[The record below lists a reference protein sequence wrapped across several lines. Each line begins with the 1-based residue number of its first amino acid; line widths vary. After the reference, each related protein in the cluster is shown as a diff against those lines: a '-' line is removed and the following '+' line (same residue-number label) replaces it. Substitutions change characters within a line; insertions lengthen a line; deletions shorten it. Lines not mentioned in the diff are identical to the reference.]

1 MNFFSADVGKHVF
14 SEELNEF
21 YDIIFLDLAH
31 PEHAI
36 LNVYKLLKPNGI
48 LVLNVMHLTQI
59 LKCLKSIENE
69 NLKLIQEIVI
79 EPSIRLWEI
88 ERYTSGKP
96 LTDQSDSFLAFK
108 CRVEDP
114 GDSKSKRDG
123 IFSQHWPGFLVKFRK
138 I

>member
-59 LKCLKSIENE
+59 
-69 NLKLIQEIVI
+69 LKLIQEIVI